1 MTKIISTILF
11 TFILIICGCGSDT
24 TTSQSADTNKGDIA
38 FTLKWETSNNIP
50 STLAGEGKGEGG
62 LPELSYAPIDCSALS
77 VLTVIANVYDE
88 SQTYLVN
95 GGPWDC
101 TAHSGTIT
109 GISAGDSRKL
119 TIYGKDSSDRIIY
132 RGQATGVTITANQT
146 TNAGSITMSAVG
158 SDTTAP
164 TDGTLSATAGN
175 TQVSLSWSG
184 FSDSGGIASYK
195 LVYSTGSSPS
205 CSTGT
210 QIYSGTSTSYTHTG
224 LTNGTT
230 YYYCV
235 CATDNA
241 GNYIQWG
248 NNQCNTTSNLSICY
262 KMGFKWYRRWSVFY
276 TTRNSFIS
284 ECLCC

>member
-1 MTKIISTILF
+1 MIINHCQRALLSSVSNGKLLPNTPLTKTSAIS
-11 TFILIICGCGSDT
+11 S
-24 TTSQSADTNKGDIA
+24 
-38 FTLKWETSNNIP
+38 P
-50 STLAGEGKGEGG
+50 LAGEGKGEGG

-262 KMGFKWYRRWSVFY
+262 QMGFLWHRKWSV
-276 TTRNSFIS
+276 
-284 ECLCC
+284 